1 MKIVST
7 FCKNVQSIFSQLGI
21 CWLFVGCSTR
31 KYGAH
36 CWWLMQIK
44 ESSRGRLAAHMSD
57 VPKKVA
63 ARFDRNNGLASH
75 VIDVHG
81 SFSNFTKF
89 YRYFFLSGCGE
100 NLPVF
105 CKMIWIK
112 FFFVIAETMLNG
124 DDWRLGHNDC
134 KSTGTMVMMM
144 MLMMI
149 DADDDDDLTKKIN
162 VAG

>member
-1 MKIVST
+1 
-7 FCKNVQSIFSQLGI
+7 
-21 CWLFVGCSTR
+21 
-31 KYGAH
+31 
-36 CWWLMQIK
+36 
-44 ESSRGRLAAHMSD
+44 MSD

-89 YRYFFLSGCGE
+89 YRYFFFVGVWGELSWFSQ
-100 NLPVF
+100 NDLNQVL
-105 CKMIWIK
+105 
-112 FFFVIAETMLNG
+112 FFVKAETMLNG